1 MASTNIDKIFRQIEK
16 DFVKLAKDAAKEA
29 ANKAQADVKQ
39 KADQFIKEYYD
50 EYSPSIYKKRRHA
63 LYKLVEPVYKES
75 ESANGITIEFGVKYN
90 PSNIEG
96 VHKSNSWYRRS
107 GTWWIP
113 RLSGDFD
120 FDSANN
126 GIPQASWITE
136 KFLSGIHPS
145 GKIGD
150 DGGIG
155 GFRSPDEKMQ
165 QFFDSELDNK
175 LKSYMNDAL
184 MGAVK
189 KYF

>member
-1 MASTNIDKIFRQIEK
+1 MASTNIDKIFSQIEK
-16 DFVKLAKDAAKEA
+16 DFAKLAKNAAKEA
-29 ANKAQADVKQ
+29 SNKAQKDVEQ
-39 KADQFIKEYYD
+39 KAKQFIDEYYD
-50 EYSPSIYKKRRHA
+50 EYMPSYYERQYA
-63 LYKLVEPVYKES
+63 LYNLVEPVYKES
-75 ESANGITIEFGVKYN
+75 ESAKGILIEFGVKYN

-96 VHKSNSWYRRS
+96 VHKSNSRYRQS
-107 GTWWIP
+107 GTWWTP

-136 KFLSGIHPS
+136 KFLSGQHPS

-150 DGGIG
+150 DRGIECFG
-155 GFRSPDEKMQ
+155 SPDDKMQ

-175 LKSYMNDAL
+175 LKSYINDAL

-189 KYF
+189 NYF